1 MRKAILVSLAIL
13 GYAWPAAAQE
23 GFVLVSAAPARIST
37 PIVVWDVPQNS
48 PAKRIT
54 DHITP
59 TLSVSVTVPQLH
71 GSELVASNRITDAR
85 TSGLMSMYEFTETPF
100 VQHVLVPV
108 ISLGGGRVEV
118 GGYLRMSSTE
128 NIQMGLPGCGTLP
141 AWSVATQNHPAVIV
155 PRADASAGFNI
166 SFRLHGTGSSA
177 SGFHPVATFNKA
189 IAFVRGI

>member
-13 GYAWPAAAQE
+13 AYSMPAAAQE
-23 GFVLVSAAPARIST
+23 GFVLVSAAPARMST
-37 PIVVWDVPQNS
+37 PIAVWDVPQNS

-59 TLSVSVTVPQLH
+59 KLSVTMAAPKLH
-71 GSELVASNRITDAR
+71 GSELVAGTRVIDAR
-85 TSGLMSMYEFTETPF
+85 TEGIMSMYEFTETPF

-141 AWSVATQNHPAVIV
+141 AWSVATQNHAAVIV

-166 SFRLHGTGSSA
+166 SFRLHGNGSSA

-189 IAFVRGI
+189 MAFVRGI